1 MESKKL
7 LDTVIEREDKLIA
20 AVKKEQSKN
29 IPVYI
34 YGASLGAKNVE
45 IILHQNGLT
54 HAGMLVDKEY
64 LGGGASC
71 LEDVLEKAQGKISL
85 VVAHQGYTA
94 GKLRKHTDKISKV
107 IDLDG
112 FAGVQEDESLT
123 YPWVAEHEAELQW
136 LYDAVSDD
144 LSRQTLSAYLNQK
157 ISRDYKYLTAVKQE
171 HQYFED
177 GLVPLGSQEV
187 FVDCGAYD
195 GDSAVAFID
204 ALHRRGISTYQEIVS
219 FEPDTENFQ
228 RMTERSLENH
238 TCIAAG
244 CAEEKAT
251 LRFKHDGT
259 SSAMDDAGEQIIEVD
274 SIDHVLAGKPA
285 TMIKMDIEGSELSA
299 LKGARDTICRYQ
311 PKLAICIYHK
321 KADLLEIPQYI
332 HALVP
337 SYQFYI
343 RAYENYCTEI
353 VLYAFPKKRSGN
365 LSSQAM

>member
-1 MESKKL
+1 M
-7 LDTVIEREDKLIA
+7 
-20 AVKKEQSKN
+20 
-29 IPVYI
+29 
-34 YGASLGAKNVE
+34 
-45 IILHQNGLT
+45 
-54 HAGMLVDKEY
+54 
-64 LGGGASC
+64 
-71 LEDVLEKAQGKISL
+71 
-85 VVAHQGYTA
+85 VAHQGYTA
-94 GKLRKHTDKISKV
+94 GKLRKLADKISKV
-107 IDLDG
+107 IDLDS
-112 FAGVQEDESLT
+112 FAGVLEDEGLT
-123 YPWVAEHEAELQW
+123 YAWVEEHEAELQW

-171 HQYFED
+171 HQYFEE
-177 GLVPLGSQEV
+177 GLVSLGDHEV

-204 ALHRRGISTYQEIVS
+204 ALHRQGVSTYQEIIS
-219 FEPDTENFQ
+219 FEPDAENFQ
-228 RMTERSLENH
+228 RMVERKLENH

-251 LRFKHDGT
+251 LRFKHEGT

-343 RAYENYCTEI
+343 RAYENCCTEM
-353 VLYAFPKKRSGN
+353 VLYAFPKKRGGN
-365 LSSQAM
+365 LSSQAAQ